1 MWGQELWDAYD
12 RVAARLTANTTTLTS
27 TYAKLL
33 RDKAEVSTYI
43 YISIHNIYIIIY
55 LSTQVEA
62 EYARGLRRL
71 VARYS
76 PGPSSQDQDTSAETE
91 MVTRVLEE
99 VSTYLHLLLSTYVH
113 TILISTHS
121 VSRWVISLGSTR
133 SWRTALPPSSARWIH
148 I

>member
-1 MWGQELWDAYD
+1 MVWGQELWDAYD

-99 VSTYLHLLLSTYVH
+99 VSNIYTFCYLHIYTPSLYLH
-113 TILISTHS
+113 ILYPGGLY
-121 VSRWVISLGSTR
+121 RR
-133 SWRTALPPSSARWIH
+133 AARGRGGLH
-148 I
+148 

>member
-55 LSTQVEA
+55 ISTQVEA

-99 VSTYLHLLLSTYVH
+99 VSTYLHLLLSTYLH

-121 VSRWVISLGSTR
+121 VSRWVISPGSTR
-133 SWRTALPPSSARWIH
+133 SWRTALPPSSARWRH